1 MVFFST
7 ATTVIQFVLKEKR
20 NLKITSSTVFKN
32 VEEVLINSTYIVT
45 FYTSE
50 RQTPKNS

>member
-1 MVFFST
+1 MDGVFLYSYNCNPICF
-7 ATTVIQFVLKEKR
+7 KR
-20 NLKITSSTVFKN
+20 NNEFKPVFKN